1 LFDIHQLLANEGL
14 TESIRLG
21 FLALLV
27 SHSRPIHEVLRPN
40 FQDQR
45 TLFATHFDGMALL
58 PFNYDDFEATREK
71 LVAEI
76 HSQLSRDERA
86 FLMSFKQGQPDW
98 SLFPLPNLQDMPAVK
113 WKLSNIRQLRQ
124 KNPAKHAAQLDALRQ
139 ALSG

>member
-1 LFDIHQLLANEGL
+1 
-14 TESIRLG
+14 
-21 FLALLV
+21 
-27 SHSRPIHEVLRPN
+27 
-40 FQDQR
+40 
-45 TLFATHFDGMALL
+45 MALL